1 MNLKTETLAVL
12 LAAALAL
19 PAVPALGA
27 EVSGGL
33 KTGLNVS
40 DFVGADA
47 SPGSGGTKAS
57 GAGLAIGGYLVFPLR
72 QAKFKVQAECMITVK
87 GATYKGDVL
96 GSHYESRLKLTY
108 LEIPVLARFD
118 IASRSGAK
126 PAFLIGP
133 AFGIKI
139 SAKSESHSIGYSATS
154 SAQNVKA
161 FDPGVMV
168 GGAVDIPAGKGAISL
183 EARYTRSLTTI
194 YESGG
199 GDTPD
204 VKNSVI
210 TILLGYRF

>member
-1 MNLKTETLAVL
+1 MKLKIDTLAVL

-19 PAVPALGA
+19 PAVPATGA

-40 DFVGADA
+40 DFVGSDA
-47 SPGSGGTKAS
+47 SAGSGTKAS
-57 GAGLAIGGYLVFPLR
+57 GAGLAAGGYLVFPLR
-72 QAKFKVQAECMITVK
+72 QAKFKIQAECMITVK

-96 GSHYESRLKLTY
+96 GSHYENRVRLTY

-118 IASRSGAK
+118 IASRSGAR

-139 SAKSESHSIGYSATS
+139 SARSESHSIGYSATN
-154 SAQNVKA
+154 NVENIKS

-183 EARYTRSLTTI
+183 EARYTRSLATI
-194 YESGG
+194 SESSG

-204 VKNSVI
+204 IKNSVI